1 LSLAVR
7 RSREDRIKE
16 LMPRSPERVVSD
28 AEIAVSGG
36 RKYQAVEQ

>member
-16 LMPRSPERVVSD
+16 LLPGSPDRVVSD
-28 AEIAVSGG
+28 AETAVSGG
-36 RKYQAVEQ
+36 RKYQTVEQ